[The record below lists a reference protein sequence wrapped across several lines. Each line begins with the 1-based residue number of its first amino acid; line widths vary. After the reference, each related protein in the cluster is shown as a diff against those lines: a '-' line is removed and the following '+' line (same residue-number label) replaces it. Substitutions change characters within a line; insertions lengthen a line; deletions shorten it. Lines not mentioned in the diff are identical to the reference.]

1 MSTRTWFDKE
11 SEDQIADNNTPSSDT
26 LINQRVLDIL
36 KGSGSYD
43 EKGSSLLTLWQD
55 YPACPE
61 LSLGNTDSYID
72 EVQCHID
79 LLSMYQ
85 S

>member
-26 LINQRVLDIL
+26 LINQHVLDIL

-43 EKGSSLLTLWQD
+43 EKVSSLLKLWQD

-61 LSLGNTDSYID
+61 LSLGNTYSYID

-79 LLSMYQ
+79 LLSTYQ

>member
-43 EKGSSLLTLWQD
+43 EKVSSLLTLWQD

-72 EVQCHID
+72 EVQ
-79 LLSMYQ
+79 
-85 S
+85 

>member
-43 EKGSSLLTLWQD
+43 EKVSSLLTLWQD

-79 LLSMYQ
+79 LLSMCQ